1 MSQETAADPKDP
13 RFRRYRQA
21 MVGLYT
27 LLTVVFCLHLIV
39 SVVRSTQAMT
49 FRREAAAA
57 EPRTEAECG
66 SGLRA
71 LWQELETQRGQM
83 ASGRAAVEAE
93 QAFLA
98 FRAGWFPRFR
108 ALEAACAPGRPP
120 QKALFADVE
129 RLADLYTTLAV
140 RYAGEAGPTV
150 DRVRSALDAR

>member
-1 MSQETAADPKDP
+1 MSVPPEADPKDP

-21 MVGLYT
+21 MIGLYT
-27 LLTVVFCLHLIV
+27 VLTVVFCLHLIV

-49 FRREAAAA
+49 FGREGGAAAT
-57 EPRTEAECG
+57 RTEAECS

-83 ASGRAAVEAE
+83 ASGRAVDAE
-93 QAFLA
+93 QVFLA

-120 QKALFADVE
+120 QEALFADVE

-150 DRVRSALDAR
+150 DRVRSGLDAR